1 MSKYKCSPDIY
12 AQLKRLVLI
21 VFILFCLF
29 SQSIPLFVGALL
41 ITAILF
47 LATPANVEIND
58 DNITI
63 YGPIR
68 PIKTIN
74 FADILNIKEVTSM
87 ASEFHGS
94 GSVTFAFLD
103 SFGYTDNRRN
113 QIIGDARW
121 YCSQLKNYVII
132 ETEKKKFVISPD
144 DPAALIAD
152 IKRRH
157 PALV

>member
-1 MSKYKCSPDIY
+1 MNKYKCSLDIY
-12 AQLKRLVLI
+12 AQLKRLVFI
-21 VFILFCLF
+21 VFLLFCLF
-29 SQSIPLFVGALL
+29 SQSIALAVGAFV
-41 ITAILF
+41 ITAL
-47 LATPANVEIND
+47 LYSATPANIEINND
-58 DNITI
+58 TITV
-63 YGPIR
+63 YGPIGS
-68 PIKTIN
+68 IKTIN
-74 FADILNIKEVTSM
+74 FADILNIKKVTVTEL
-87 ASEFHGS
+87 EFHS
-94 GSVTFAFLD
+94 SYLARVFFS